1 MRERD
6 RTRLSARAGEIR
18 AERPRGRRRADD
30 RRPRPG
36 PVARATGARPGARLR
51 DHVGGY
57 DRRARQPIGRR
68 NRGADAPDA
77 RGAMKLADLEVS
89 KDGDVVLARIVGEV
103 DMSNADE
110 LRAALV
116 AAIPAEA
123 PGIVL
128 DLSGVDYLDS
138 AGIRMIY

>member
-1 MRERD
+1 
-6 RTRLSARAGEIR
+6 
-18 AERPRGRRRADD
+18 
-30 RRPRPG
+30 
-36 PVARATGARPGARLR
+36 
-51 DHVGGY
+51 
-57 DRRARQPIGRR
+57 
-68 NRGADAPDA
+68 
-77 RGAMKLADLEVS
+77 MKLADLEVS

-138 AGIRMIY
+138 AGIRMIYHLSESLQVRRQMLQIVIPDGSMVADVLRLAGVADYVGAIETVDEALTRFRTH